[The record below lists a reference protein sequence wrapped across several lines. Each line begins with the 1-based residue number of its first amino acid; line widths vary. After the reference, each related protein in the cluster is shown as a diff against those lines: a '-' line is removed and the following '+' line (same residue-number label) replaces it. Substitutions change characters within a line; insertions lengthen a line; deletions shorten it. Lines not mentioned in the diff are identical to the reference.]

1 MSPTIWCLCLS
12 ATLAAEPAEGPTVV
26 PLAAGESWYKS
37 AKGDELPF
45 EGMLERNP
53 GSGKIGPPT
62 RYNAYRLSWIDSAGK
77 PGGREVYLPEKAF
90 LLEEFLGRKVR
101 LVARSIDTEADGKTY
116 HELWPARL
124 EVLDVVARKPAPPA
138 QKEGV
143 YARGYWQPGSGFARE
158 PRCAVFRSAADLVQP
173 LRLSGSGAEEA
184 ATRLLAQRL
193 NVADI
198 DWKTQ
203 MLVSVSA
210 GLKGQDAER
219 LTVTRAVVKDRT
231 LTVYYRLE
239 MPAGGARGIGVPAE
253 TALVDRF
260 DGEVRIEP
268 EPDKP

>member
-1 MSPTIWCLCLS
+1 MSVGLWCLCLS
-12 ATLAAEPAEGPTVV
+12 AALAAEPAEGQAVV
-26 PLAAGESWYKS
+26 PLAAGEAWYKG

-45 EGMLERNP
+45 EGVLERNP
-53 GSGKIGPPT
+53 GSGKLGPPT
-62 RYNAYRLSWIDSAGK
+62 RYNAYRLAWIDAAGH
-77 PGGREVYLPEKAF
+77 PGGREVYLPEKAY

-101 LVARSIDTEADGKTY
+101 LVGKAIDSEADGKTY
-116 HELWPARL
+116 RELWPARL

-138 QKEGV
+138 QQDGV
-143 YARGYWQPGSGFARE
+143 YARCYWQPVAGFVRE
-158 PRCAVFRSAADLVQP
+158 PRCTVFRSAAELVQP
-173 LRLSGSGAEEA
+173 LRLSGGGAEEA

-198 DWKTQ
+198 DWKAQ

-210 GLKGQDAER
+210 GLKGPDADR

-239 MPAGGARGIGVPAE
+239 SPAGGAGGIGVPAE

-260 DGEVRIEP
+260 DGDVRIER
-268 EPDKP
+268 EPDRP